1 MGTGD
6 TAVERSIPG
15 DLGGSICRMGERR
28 FWDFLSDDLKLVGF
42 SVKGISWGEK
52 IELWFVGEEDRGL
65 RLDDLRL
72 DCELCTDSSV
82 RVSAFKER
90 GAGRGRRLRLFVCF
104 SLCSHLM
111 LEYGDNITCTPKHR
125 PLS

>member
-15 DLGGSICRMGERR
+15 DLGGSICRTGERR
-28 FWDFLSDDLKLVGF
+28 FWDFLNDDLKLVGF

-52 IELWFVGEEDRGL
+52 IELWLVGEEDSGL
-65 RLDDLRL
+65 RLEDFRL

-82 RVSAFKER
+82 RVSAFKES
-90 GAGRGRRLRLFVCF
+90 GAGRGRRLRLLVFF
-104 SLCSHLM
+104 SLGSHRM
-111 LEYGDNITCTPKHR
+111 LV
-125 PLS
+125 PLLC